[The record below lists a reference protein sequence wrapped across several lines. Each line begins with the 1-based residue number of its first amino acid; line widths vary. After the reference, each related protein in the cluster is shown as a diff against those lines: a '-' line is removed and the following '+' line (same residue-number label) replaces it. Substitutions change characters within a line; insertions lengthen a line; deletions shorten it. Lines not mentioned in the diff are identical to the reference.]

1 MKLPFD
7 ESEELYIKLAKMIK
21 NGRLEIKTQEKLHKT
36 FNFNV
41 SEFALLQQIQDKWG
55 FQDYSQTLLYCIWLG
70 AINNGIET
78 L

>member
-1 MKLPFD
+1 MP
-7 ESEELYIKLAKMIK
+7 EELAQK
-21 NGRLEIKTQEKLHKT
+21 IKTGQIAIKSQEKLHKT

-70 AINNGIET
+70 AINNGIES